1 MKNRAVKAG
10 ESGPPRSG
18 SPERGRRLSAV
29 LALAMHVLLVVFL
42 FLGIR
47 WQTHS
52 DEPVAVELVSPPQSA
67 PVPAPQVAAPT
78 PEPAPPERN
87 EAPPPKPDIV
97 LKEKPKKLPEPRE
110 RPKPPPDVKSD
121 PFRKLL
127 DQELKQT
134 TAERNAAEMANAAA
148 RELAELQKAQA
159 AAARTKADADYMERI
174 GGKIRGRI
182 PVSALPP
189 GNPVARFA
197 VTQLPGGEVLQ
208 VQRLRSSGFAAYDEA
223 IERAIRA
230 SSPLPR
236 PTMGDA
242 PHDLI
247 LTFCPDETRGCK

>member
-1 MKNRAVKAG
+1 MSGRAIKNKNTDLPPHG
-10 ESGPPRSG
+10 GP
-18 SPERGRRLSAV
+18 PERGRRLSAV
-29 LALAMHVLLVVFL
+29 LALAMHALLVGFL
-42 FLGIR
+42 VLGVR

-52 DEPVAVELVSPPQSA
+52 VEPVEVELVSPPQPASP
-67 PVPAPQVAAPT
+67 PVPSPPETAP
-78 PEPAPPERN
+78 PAPAPLEKT

-97 LKEKPKKLPEPRE
+97 LKEKPRE
-110 RPKPPPDVKSD
+110 KTKPPQPDRKPD
-121 PFRKLL
+121 PFQNLL
-127 DQELKQT
+127 EQELKQASAGRKT
-134 TAERNAAEMANAAA
+134 AEMANAAA

-159 AAARTKADADYMERI
+159 VAARTRSDADYIERI

-182 PVSALPP
+182 PVSALPT

-197 VTQLPGGEVLQ
+197 VTQLPSGEVLQ
-208 VQRLRSSGFAAYDEA
+208 VQRIQSSGFSVYDDA

-236 PTMGDA
+236 PNLGEA